1 VTRYLQAWE
10 SSPES
15 AEGKRARGG
24 LKVLTPS
31 LGELAALQQLA
42 KQERDPELKRLASER
57 LTSVVKT
64 YTDVA
69 NGAEYLRRYPE
80 GEYVVPVLER
90 LNVLADNLY
99 SEVVIYQG
107 MGDGIK
113 AIDRINKIM
122 THAPLSPAAEKL
134 RDRVVLSAEKAG

>member
-1 VTRYLQAWE
+1 MLGIRPIDVPVVKGE
-10 SSPES
+10 ST
-15 AEGKRARGG
+15 
-24 LKVLTPS
+24 L
-31 LGELAALQQLA
+31 
-42 KQERDPELKRLASER
+42 R